1 MLSNEWKIVE
11 QVLKKDGIAV
21 IPTDTL
27 YGIVGS
33 AFSKKAVERIYK
45 LKGRDEKK
53 PCIVLIS
60 SFSDLRKFNISLS
73 KEHKEFLNTIWPGK
87 VSVILPVTNAKFSYL
102 HRGTKTIA
110 FRMISPRQGHLYNL
124 IKRVGPIVAPS
135 ANPQGA
141 KSARNRKEARA
152 YFGENVDAYIC
163 YGTREGKPST
173 LVSIDTKGMIQVLRE
188 GVVKIKAQKK

>member
-1 MLSNEWKIVE
+1 MLSNEWKTVE

-53 PCIVLIS
+53 PCIVLIT
-60 SFSDLRKFNISLS
+60 SFADLKKFGISLS

-141 KSARNRKEARA
+141 KPARNRKEARA
-152 YFGENVDAYIC
+152 YFEENVDAYIC

>member
-1 MLSNEWKIVE
+1 MNKDWGPVE
-11 QVLKKDGIAV
+11 QVLKKDGITV

-53 PCIVLIS
+53 PCIVLIT
-60 SFSDLRKFNISLS
+60 SFADLKKFGISLS
-73 KEHKEFLNTIWPGK
+73 KEHKEFLNTIWPGR

-102 HRGTKTIA
+102 HRGAKTIA
-110 FRMISPRQGHLYNL
+110 FRMIGPRHGHLYNL
-124 IKRVGPIVAPS
+124 IKRVGSIVAPS

-141 KSARNRKEARA
+141 KPARNRKEARA
-152 YFGENVDAYIC
+152 YFGENVDAYVC